1 MATLLDYRRRI
12 RSVKS
17 TQQITRAMKFVS
29 AAKLRR
35 AQEGVFAAR
44 PYAREI
50 LRVLRSA
57 AARMESAVHPL
68 LERRPEERILMVVL
82 TGDRSLAGAF
92 NTNVIRRATVFLREN
107 SSKKAQVIAIGKK
120 GRDTLRKRGVNLVA
134 EYLNVSN
141 RVEFLTAKEI
151 SGKIAEIY
159 TSREVDAVYAVYNE
173 FKNVIVQNLTVA
185 KLLPI
190 DPSVLS
196 AGTSDGASKAGSD
209 SVDVH
214 VPNEESLPHERTPG
228 GEFLV
233 DYIYEEPVAEIF
245 SGLVPRYLE
254 SEVFRILL
262 ESAAAEHAARMTA
275 MDSATRN
282 AAELIEKVTLEMN
295 KIRQAGITKELIEIV
310 SGAAVANS

>member
-17 TQQITRAMKFVS
+17 TQQITRAMKFVA

-44 PYAREI
+44 PFAREI
-50 LRVLRSA
+50 LRVMRSA
-57 AARMESAVHPL
+57 AARIESPQHPL
-68 LERRPEERILMVVL
+68 LERRKEERVLTLVL

-92 NTNVIRRATVFLREN
+92 NTNVIRRSLQFLREQEPKTN
-107 SSKKAQVIAIGKK
+107 RVMVVGKK
-120 GRDTLRKRGVNLVA
+120 GRDTLKKRGYEFVG
-134 EYLNVSN
+134 EYLGVSANVQFSS
-141 RVEFLTAKEI
+141 AKEI
-151 SGKIAEIY
+151 AEKIAELY
-159 TSREVDAVYAVYNE
+159 AAHEVDAVYAVYNE
-173 FKNVIVQNLTVA
+173 FKNVLVQKLQVQ

-190 DPSVLS
+190 DPALLTEKDTEPDFNK
-196 AGTSDGASKAGSD
+196 GHEASEKD
-209 SVDVH
+209 
-214 VPNEESLPHERTPG
+214 LPHELSPSGRDS
-228 GEFLV
+228 LV

-245 SGLVPRYLE
+245 AGLVPRYVE
-254 SEVFRILL
+254 TEIFRILL

-282 AAELIEKVTLEMN
+282 AADLIERLTLEMN

-310 SGAAVANS
+310 SGAASAMS

>member
-1 MATLLDYRRRI
+1 MPTLLDYRRRI

-17 TQQITRAMKFVS
+17 TQQITRAMKFIS

-57 AARMESAVHPL
+57 AARMESTAHPL
-68 LERRPEERILMVVL
+68 LERRPEERILVLVL

-92 NTNVIRRATVFLREN
+92 NSNVIRRALVFLRDN
-107 SSKKAQVIAIGKK
+107 SSKKTQVIAIGKK
-120 GRDTLRKRGVNLVA
+120 GRDTIRKRGWNLVG
-134 EYLNVSN
+134 EYLNLS
-141 RVEFLTAKEI
+141 AKVDFSAAKGI
-151 SGKIAEIY
+151 AARIAELY
-159 TSREVDAVYAVYNE
+159 EKREVDAVYAVYNE
-173 FKNVIVQNLTVA
+173 FKNVMVQKLQTE

-190 DPSVLS
+190 DPDVLAEKRQQADGHS
-196 AGTSDGASKAGSD
+196 APEVSGQED
-209 SVDVH
+209 
-214 VPNEESLPHERTPG
+214 SLPHERSASG
-228 GEFLV
+228 DSLV
-233 DYIYEEPVAEIF
+233 DYIYEEPVEEIF
-245 SGLVPRYLE
+245 NGLVPRYLE
-254 SEVFRILL
+254 AEVFRILL

-282 AAELIEKVTLEMN
+282 ASELIEKLTLQMN

-310 SGAAVANS
+310 SGAASAVS

>member
-1 MATLLDYRRRI
+1 MATLLDFRRRI

-17 TQQITRAMKFVS
+17 TQQITRAMKFVA

-57 AARMESAVHPL
+57 AARMESTAHPL
-68 LERRPEERILMVVL
+68 LERRPEERILVVVL

-92 NTNVIRRATVFLREN
+92 NSNVIRRATIFLREN
-107 SSKKAQVIAIGKK
+107 SSKKTQVIPIGKK
-120 GRDTLRKRGVNLVA
+120 GRSALKRGGWSFA
-134 EYLNVSN
+134 GEYVNVSGN
-141 RVEFLTAKEI
+141 VDFGIAKEI
-151 SGKIAEIY
+151 AGKIAELY
-159 TSREVDAVYAVYNE
+159 ATREVDAVYTVYNE
-173 FKNVIVQNLTVA
+173 FKNVMIQKLRTE

-190 DPSVLS
+190 DPSVLTAES
-196 AGTSDGASKAGSD
+196 AESFRTGTAA
-209 SVDVH
+209 H
-214 VPNEESLPHERTPG
+214 EESLPHDMAASG
-228 GEFLV
+228 KFLV
-233 DYIYEEPVAEIF
+233 DYIYEEPVEQIF

-262 ESAAAEHAARMTA
+262 ESSAAEWAARMTA
-275 MDSATRN
+275 MDAATRN
-282 AAELIEKVTLEMN
+282 ASELIDKLTLEMN

-310 SGAAVANS
+310 SGAASAMS

>member
-1 MATLLDYRRRI
+1 MPTLLDYRRRI

-17 TQQITRAMKFVS
+17 TQQITRAMKFIS

-44 PYAREI
+44 PYAGEI
-50 LRVLRSA
+50 LRVMRSA

-68 LERRPEERILMVVL
+68 LERRPEERILVVVL

-92 NTNVIRRATVFLREN
+92 NTNVIRRAILFVQEN
-107 SSKKAQVIAIGKK
+107 SSKKSQMIAIGKK
-120 GRDTLRKRGVNLVA
+120 GRDQLRKRGWTIA
-134 EYLNVSN
+134 GEYLNVSN
-141 RVEFLTAKEI
+141 KVDFSIAKEI
-151 SGKIAEIY
+151 AARIAEMY
-159 TSREVDAVYAVYNE
+159 AAREVDAVYAVYNE
-173 FKNVIVQNLTVA
+173 FKNVMVQKLRTA

-190 DPSVLS
+190 DPGILDEKSS
-196 AGTSDGASKAGSD
+196 ETPGMPATSDAGTDG
-209 SVDVH
+209 
-214 VPNEESLPHERTPG
+214 SLPHDPSASG
-228 GEFLV
+228 KAQLV
-233 DYIYEEPVAEIF
+233 DYIYEEPVEEIF

-254 SEVFRILL
+254 AEVFRILL

-282 AAELIEKVTLEMN
+282 ASELIDTLTLDMN

-310 SGAAVANS
+310 SGAASATS